1 MIITPSG
8 TDAPPVTATMRFLAM
23 TDLYKA
29 IGSLHGGI
37 TLAAIPIGAYAPRHM
52 MKYVHTDPA
61 GAVSIHR
68 DLRAGKSVGVHWGT
82 WIMSDERYDD
92 PVKELGRVLE
102 LSSPSKAGGR
112 PASKDDFVVLPTGR
126 TMVVG

>member
-1 MIITPSG
+1 
-8 TDAPPVTATMRFLAM
+8 M

-29 IGSLHGGI
+29 IGSLHGDI

-61 GAVSIHR
+61 GAVNMHR
-68 DLRAGKSVGVHWGT
+68 DLRVGKSVGVHWGT

-92 PVKELGRVLE
+92 PVRELGRVLDDM
-102 LSSPSKAGGR
+102 SSSQSPSPSASQSGKAVSR
-112 PASKDDFVVLPTGR
+112 DNFVVLPTGR
-126 TMVVG
+126 TMVVR